1 MTNAKS
7 KVNSYNAVVINWIVL
22 ANAALVITVLLHNVV
37 SLESKGIMYAL
48 RGV

>member
-22 ANAALVITVLLHNVV
+22 ANAALVITVVLHNVTSV
-37 SLESKGIMYAL
+37 ESKGIMYAL